1 MSEESNTIIDG
12 LPVEST
18 EPEIILSPEPPE
30 EIRWISVGNDI
41 VRATGERLAEI
52 LLEEQKTPEEK
63 LAERVS
69 EIDHE
74 KFLNTIRNERRG
86 LLGACDWTQSSD
98 SPLTDAKKAE
108 WATYR
113 QQLRDFTS
121 RTFVGLEYFVIPWP
135 QKPE

>member
-1 MSEESNTIIDG
+1 MSEESNTIS
-12 LPVEST
+12 EST
-18 EPEIILSPEPPE
+18 VSETVSPPE
-30 EIRWISVGNDI
+30 EIRWISVGNDV

-52 LLEEQKTPEEK
+52 LREEQKTLEEK

-69 EIDHE
+69 QIDHE
-74 KFLNTIRNERRG
+74 QFLNIIRNERHW
-86 LLGACDWTQSSD
+86 LLSACDWTQSPD
-98 SPLTDAKKAE
+98 SPLTDAKKSE
-108 WATYR
+108 WVTYR

>member
-18 EPEIILSPEPPE
+18 EPETVSTPE
-30 EIRWISVGNDI
+30 EIRWISVGND
-41 VRATGERLAEI
+41 VVPATGERLAEI

-69 EIDHE
+69 QIDHE
-74 KFLNTIRNERRG
+74 VFLNTIRNERHW
-86 LLGACDWTQSSD
+86 LLSACDWTQSPD

>member
-1 MSEESNTIIDG
+1 MSEESNTIVDG

-30 EIRWISVGNDI
+30 EIRWISVGNDV

-52 LLEEQKTPEEK
+52 LLDEQKTPEEK

-69 EIDHE
+69 QIDHE
-74 KFLNTIRNERRG
+74 QFLDTIRNERQG
-86 LLGACDWTQSSD
+86 LLSACDWTQIPD
-98 SPLTDAKKAE
+98 VPLSDAKKAE

-121 RTFVGLEYFVIPWP
+121 RTFVGLEYFAIPWP

>member
-52 LLEEQKTPEEK
+52 LREEQKTQGVKHPDDHR
-63 LAERVS
+63 APRADAS
-69 EIDHE
+69 E
-74 KFLNTIRNERRG
+74 
-86 LLGACDWTQSSD
+86 
-98 SPLTDAKKAE
+98 
-108 WATYR
+108 
-113 QQLRDFTS
+113 
-121 RTFVGLEYFVIPWP
+121 
-135 QKPE
+135 

>member
-30 EIRWISVGNDI
+30 EIRLISVGNDI

-52 LLEEQKTPEEK
+52 LREEQKTPEEK
-63 LAERVS
+63 LADRVS

-74 KFLNTIRNERRG
+74 QFLNIIRNERQW